1 MSESAQIV
9 WSPLVRTLSDGI
21 AAASPRPRVIGIS
34 GAQGSGKT
42 TLAELLT
49 DALVTGGLRAMTCS
63 LDDFYCTRAE
73 RAELART
80 VHPLLITR
88 GVPGTH
94 DVELCERTLVAVQR
108 EPTAIPRFD
117 KGLDDRVDA
126 ARWPVV
132 GPVDV
137 VVFEGW
143 CLGARPQSDAA
154 LAVPINELER
164 RDDADGSF
172 RRYVDAQLAQR
183 YRSLFERVDRWIY
196 LRVPDFAAVLRWRGE
211 QEQALPPE
219 RRMDPARLERFVAHY
234 ERITRSMLDD
244 APARADTTVMLDNR
258 HRIAN
263 VVTRVRTA

>member
-9 WSPLVRTLSDGI
+9 WSPLVRTLSDDI
-21 AAASPRPRVIGIS
+21 RAASPRPRVIAIS

-42 TLAELLT
+42 TLAALLT
-49 DALVTGGLRAMTCS
+49 AALVERGVRAMTCS

-73 RAELART
+73 RAELARS

-94 DVELCERTLVAVQR
+94 DVDLCARTLAAVQR
-108 EPTAIPRFD
+108 EATAVPRFD
-117 KGLDDRVDA
+117 KGLDDRADA
-126 ARWPVV
+126 ATWPIV

-137 VVFEGW
+137 IVFEGW
-143 CLGARPQSDAA
+143 CLGARPQPEED
-154 LAVPINELER
+154 LAVPINALER
-164 RDDADGSF
+164 REDADGRF
-172 RRYVDAQLAQR
+172 RRYVDAQLAQT
-183 YRSLFERVDRWIY
+183 YRRLFERFDRWIY

-211 QEQALPPE
+211 QEMALPPE

-234 ERITRSMLDD
+234 ERITRSMFDD
-244 APARADTTVMLDNR
+244 APARADTTVLLDNR

-263 VVTRVRTA
+263 VVTRVRSA